1 MIEEIISNTRRK
13 TFWSWS
19 MEMSEGSYVNSYDKP
34 KPDLTEVLEQ
44 APDGSEIRIEQ
55 WIDDGGGVRCREVWE
70 YDVYKKLDGKW
81 TKVDHFFM

>member
-1 MIEEIISNTRRK
+1 MKELIINNTKRN
-13 TFWSWS
+13 TYNSWV
-19 MEMSEGSYVNSYDKP
+19 MRMPDGSYVNSYDKP

-44 APDGSEIRIEQ
+44 APDGSELRINH